1 MKKLLTVVLAL
12 CLALS
17 ACAALADQT
26 LEGDA
31 NVDQR
36 NYPSTVPFIHP
47 PFYNV
52 KLSVTVDDS
61 GVITA
66 VTDNGTG
73 AAGSVQEGNEDFW
86 ANKNKA
92 YYDVAVNAGL
102 LDRFVGKTLE
112 EVRAMVMTSGGA
124 DAVSGATM
132 VSAAAQEAVLNA
144 LEGKAGKAF
153 LAVEGSVLPV
163 EAVNGGTVIL
173 NNALPEDFDVQV
185 LDIRWGVRNENIV
198 PRGQLYSRYRRR

>member
-1 MKKLLTVVLAL
+1 MKKLLLMVMAL

-17 ACAALADQT
+17 MGAALADQT

-36 NYPSTVPFIHP
+36 NYPATVPFIHP

-73 AAGSVQEGNEDFW
+73 AAGSVPV
-86 ANKNKA
+86 
-92 YYDVAVNAGL
+92 YPTIPHISL
-102 LDRFVGKTLE
+102 SSR
-112 EVRAMVMTSGGA
+112 
-124 DAVSGATM
+124 
-132 VSAAAQEAVLNA
+132 
-144 LEGKAGKAF
+144 
-153 LAVEGSVLPV
+153 LA
-163 EAVNGGTVIL
+163 
-173 NNALPEDFDVQV
+173 NNACEQ
-185 LDIRWGVRNENIV
+185 
-198 PRGQLYSRYRRR
+198 RGWRIHPF